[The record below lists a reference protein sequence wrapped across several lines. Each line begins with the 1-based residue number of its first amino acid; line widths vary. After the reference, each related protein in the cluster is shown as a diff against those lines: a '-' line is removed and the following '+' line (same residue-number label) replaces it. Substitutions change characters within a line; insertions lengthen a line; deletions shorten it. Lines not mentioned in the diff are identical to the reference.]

1 MYTPGPSEAEL
12 EASGLTLEDLEG
24 EGVEIWPENFR
35 AYRLFCD
42 LQTQWRVGM
51 SGPSGLD
58 YNVMYRMIDRMKLS
72 PEVAEELEYDV
83 RTMESEALSA
93 MHERAEK

>member
-1 MYTPGPSEAEL
+1 MYTPAPSEHEL
-12 EASGLTLEDLEG
+12 AAAGLTLEDLEG
-24 EGVEIWPENFR
+24 DGVEVWPENVR

-58 YNVMYRMIDRMKLS
+58 YSVLFVMIDRMKLS
-72 PEVAEELEYDV
+72 DADAEDLEYDV
-83 RTMESEALSA
+83 RAMESEALSA
-93 MHERAEK
+93 MHEKAG